1 MPQILPQKQPF
12 FFIRHEGRNVKVD
25 FREILYIEARKNY
38 TRLVMENRPTIL
50 VLVTLKQWERM
61 LPEEAFI
68 RIHRG
73 YIVFIEK
80 VQSFDNKYVYLGVEK
95 IPIGE
100 QYRGALPGAVT
111 ILVNEGGRKEPMELD
126 NLLQ

>member
-1 MPQILPQKQPF
+1 VQSF

-50 VLVTLKQWERM
+50 VLVTLKHWERV
-61 LPEEAFI
+61 LAAEAFI

-73 YIVFIEK
+73 YIVSIEK
-80 VQSFDNKYVYLGVEK
+80 LQSFDNKYAYLGADK

-100 QYRGALPGAVT
+100 QYRLALPGAVT
-111 ILVNEGGRKEPMELD
+111 ILVNEGGGRKAPMELG

>member
-1 MPQILPQKQPF
+1 MQAF

-50 VLVTLKQWERM
+50 VLVTLKHWERV
-61 LPEEAFI
+61 LAAEAFI

-73 YIVFIEK
+73 YIVSIEK
-80 VQSFDNKYVYLGVEK
+80 VQSFDNKYAYLGVDK

-100 QYRGALPGAVT
+100 QYRLALPGAVT
-111 ILVNEGGRKEPMELD
+111 ILVNEGGRKEPMELG

>member
-1 MPQILPQKQPF
+1 MQSF

-50 VLVTLKQWERM
+50 VLVTLKHWERV
-61 LPEEAFI
+61 LAAEAFI

-73 YIVFIEK
+73 YIVSIEK
-80 VQSFDNKYVYLGVEK
+80 LQSFDNKYAYLGADK

-100 QYRGALPGAVT
+100 QYRLALPGAVT
-111 ILVNEGGRKEPMELD
+111 ILVNEGGRKEPMELG

>member
-1 MPQILPQKQPF
+1 VQSF

-50 VLVTLKQWERM
+50 VLVTLKHWERV
-61 LPEEAFI
+61 LAAAAFI

-73 YIVFIEK
+73 YIVSIEK
-80 VQSFDNKYVYLGVEK
+80 VQSFDNKYAYLGADK

-100 QYRGALPGAVT
+100 QYRLALPGAVT
-111 ILVNEGGRKEPMELD
+111 ILVNEGSRKEPMELG

>member
-1 MPQILPQKQPF
+1 VQSF

-50 VLVTLKQWERM
+50 VLVTLKHWERV
-61 LPEEAFI
+61 LAAEAFI

-73 YIVFIEK
+73 YIVSIEK
-80 VQSFDNKYVYLGVEK
+80 LQSFDNKYAYLGADK

-100 QYRGALPGAVT
+100 QYRLALPGAVT
-111 ILVNEGGRKEPMELD
+111 ILVNEGGRKEPMELG

>member
-1 MPQILPQKQPF
+1 VQSY

-38 TRLVMENRPTIL
+38 TRLVMEPPRPTIM
-50 VLVTLKQWERM
+50 VLVTLKQWERV
-61 LPEEAFI
+61 LPVENFC

-73 YIVFIEK
+73 YIVSIEK
-80 VQSFDNKYVYLGVEK
+80 VQSFDNKYAYLGGEK
-95 IPIGE
+95 ISIGE

-111 ILVNEGGRKEPMELD
+111 ILVNEGVRKEPMELD